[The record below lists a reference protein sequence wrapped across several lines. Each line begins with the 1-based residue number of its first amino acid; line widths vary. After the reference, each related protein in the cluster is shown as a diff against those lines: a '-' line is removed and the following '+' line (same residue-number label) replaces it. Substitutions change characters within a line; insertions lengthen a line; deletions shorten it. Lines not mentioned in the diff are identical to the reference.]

1 MRRLCE
7 PGGLRPAE
15 LEVVAALV
23 SSRRKLDRGARLLH
37 AGDPCVALFAIRY
50 GSVKS
55 TARMADGREQV
66 TGFHFAGDLL
76 GLEGLAVATH
86 ARELVALEDTELC
99 VVRRG
104 DLDALLGRLPRLH
117 AELHALMGREV
128 VRAQGTALAL
138 GSLAADERVAAFLAG
153 LSRRLRELGR
163 DGTALVLQMTRAEIG
178 SFLGLQ
184 LETVSRIF
192 SRLHGEGILEVKR
205 QVVTIRDG
213 ERLERL
219 AARGVPLL

>member
-7 PGGLRPAE
+7 AGGLRPAE
-15 LEVVAALV
+15 IEVVAALV
-23 SSRRKLDRGARLLH
+23 SSRRRLERGARLLD
-37 AGDPCVALFAIRY
+37 AGDPCAALFAIRS

-66 TGFHFAGDLL
+66 TGFYLAGDLL
-76 GLEGLAVATH
+76 GLEGLALRTH
-86 ARELVALEDTELC
+86 LRELVALEDSELC

-104 DLDALLGRLPRLH
+104 DLEALLGRLPRLH
-117 AELHALMGREV
+117 AELHALMGREL
-128 VRAQGTALAL
+128 VRAQGTSLAL
-138 GSLAADERVAAFLAG
+138 GSLAADERVAAFVVG
-153 LSRRLRELGR
+153 LSRRLRERGR
-163 DGTALVLQMTRAEIG
+163 DGAALVLPMTRAEIG

-219 AARGVPLL
+219 AARCEALL